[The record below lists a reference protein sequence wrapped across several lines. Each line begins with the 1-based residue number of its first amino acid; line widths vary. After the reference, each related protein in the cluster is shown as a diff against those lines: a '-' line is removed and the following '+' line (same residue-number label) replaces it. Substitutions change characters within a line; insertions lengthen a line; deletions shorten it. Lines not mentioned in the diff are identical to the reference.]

1 MNTIAW
7 HHPLKQQLRSIMIV
21 SILFVAI
28 ALVALFVRND
38 RALHG
43 SSATSDPSRAGYS
56 QTPAI
61 PVGSSPR
68 SHAGREQKN
77 LFEGFRN
84 VGSYQ

>member
-1 MNTIAW
+1 MNATTW
-7 HHPLKQQLRSIMIV
+7 QHPLKQQLRSIMIV

-28 ALVALFVRND
+28 ALLALFVRND

-43 SSATSDPSRAGYS
+43 SSATSNPSRAGYS

-61 PVGSSPR
+61 PAGSSPR
-68 SHAGREQKN
+68 SHADREQKN
-77 LFEGFRN
+77 PFEGFRN